1 MKIYLYKIFFQV
13 KDVINIVKGFTIGT
27 IIQQLIIF
35 LSIPIFTRLL
45 PPEELGIFML
55 FTAFSLVVSHLTW
68 FGSNQ
73 SIIKQYPEIKNNDN
87 KKYLSSIY
95 SFSSL
100 FILGLFLLITIVYSI
115 TGFDSNLVP
124 SLTFYPFLILCFL
137 HIFCETPFNII
148 LSKYRSENNHIKYN
162 YWIIISAS
170 LSVIFSILIIYF
182 FETGVVGRILG
193 SIFSYICFYIFIF
206 FKKYL
211 TINFNFK
218 LFKQAFNFGIFLSI
232 QWVFL
237 EFYNYYSYSVIESN
251 ISTEFLGVLSVHRSI
266 GLQIPSFIVSS
277 VELAFVPLYFKTYNS
292 GLVKSFFKSY
302 WIYIFLLSFFIIIF
316 ISLYNPLFYFLADSQ
331 YHSLMWIGPVFAISA
346 FIRAFMFIP
355 LYHQYVNENTSY
367 VMLVFILSTF
377 IMLLYL
383 FFNLNNL
390 SNQDVI
396 FILVMPNILNTF
408 FLSLIYFFK

>member
-45 PPEELGIFML
+45 PPEELGVFML

-316 ISLYNPLFYFLADSQ
+316 ISLYNPLFYFLVDSQ